1 MTWSRVR
8 RGDRF
13 ERLDVPAELVRCART
28 LTDEEWALLDRV
40 RAEQST
46 TGKRDPTMASDT
58 PTDAPRK
65 GDLTPASKSPVSVSA
80 SRRRKLQPHHRPS
93 SNEADITWPSDSDVM
108 TVEEGAAFLRIGRN
122 ALYDAIGRGEV
133 PHRRIGRMI
142 RLSRAALVRWLEGSC
157 GAASTRESK

>member
-1 MTWSRVR
+1 MT
-8 RGDRF
+8 
-13 ERLDVPAELVRCART
+13 
-28 LTDEEWALLDRV
+28 
-40 RAEQST
+40 
-46 TGKRDPTMASDT
+46 DP
-58 PTDAPRK
+58 PNDAPRT
-65 GDLTPASKSPVSVSA
+65 GDPVAPASESPA
-80 SRRRKLQPHHRPS
+80 GIGANRQRKLRPHHRPS
-93 SNEADITWPSDSDVM
+93 SGETGITYPSDSDVM